1 MILSETFGWR
11 IPSPQNLGAQG
22 RKTPSR
28 FTFLTAL
35 SGRRVKTLDILATV
49 WYRNGM
55 RSVEMVSSHICFT
68 CTIMPGLLKDYSVVS
83 YLQPWSLSPASIARS
98 HHFILLHHSSK
109 YLTADNIEMAQTKDP
124 YSFPRGKKS
133 PKIATVSSDVWW
145 IWWTGIAYYQCFFS
159 PLRLLAHLL
168 DASGQIL

>member
-68 CTIMPGLLKDYSVVS
+68 CMI
-83 YLQPWSLSPASIARS
+83 LSC
-98 HHFILLHHSSK
+98 
-109 YLTADNIEMAQTKDP
+109 Q
-124 YSFPRGKKS
+124 
-133 PKIATVSSDVWW
+133 V
-145 IWWTGIAYYQCFFS
+145 C
-159 PLRLLAHLL
+159 
-168 DASGQIL
+168 